1 MVWQLVQWSPSGY
14 RKLCAPDVVMEPTAV
29 HIRTA
34 SGTGRLNQSH
44 TLYIPYTHV
53 AGHSLP
59 TYWQN
64 HPSHPAHA
72 WVISVHRCTCIL
84 NSAMPFYS
92 TPMSY
97 PSFSCW
103 DHFLSYCL
111 CPPSIK
117 DWSKS
122 QTLAKALLSFPWLDD
137 FATIVIDLAKDY
149 ALLHSIC
156 LQLPPK

>member
-1 MVWQLVQWSPSGY
+1 MGY
-14 RKLCAPDVVMEPTAV
+14 VSAQMHRYFEKCNAIL
-29 HIRTA
+29 
-34 SGTGRLNQSH
+34 QH
-44 TLYIPYTHV
+44 TYE
-53 AGHSLP
+53 LP
-59 TYWQN
+59 QFFM
-64 HPSHPAHA
+64 
-72 WVISVHRCTCIL
+72 L
-84 NSAMPFYS
+84 
-92 TPMSY
+92 
-97 PSFSCW
+97 

-149 ALLHSIC
+149 SLLHSIC